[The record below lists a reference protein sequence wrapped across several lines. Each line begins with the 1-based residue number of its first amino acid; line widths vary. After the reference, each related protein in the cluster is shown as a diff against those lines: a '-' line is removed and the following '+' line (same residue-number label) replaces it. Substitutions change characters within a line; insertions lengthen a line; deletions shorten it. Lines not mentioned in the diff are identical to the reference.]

1 MTRTARTR
9 ANATVDAARL
19 RAWWSYRQGLDGS
32 LDGAPPAAVLERTG
46 WARSVGGV
54 GPYLTL
60 FSRAGVSRQTAD
72 AAVANLE
79 IHELPAARGC
89 TYVVPACDFALALQC
104 GPAEDGEMSVARKLG
119 VTDKEVDRL
128 CEVVI
133 DLLSKGAQLP
143 DELKQAAGGAAR
155 SLGAEGT
162 KKGLSSTLPLALGR
176 LQAAGEIRRVPV
188 NGRLD
193 QQRYRYA
200 RWQPN
205 PLTRRTLAQE
215 QVHVEL
221 ARRYFRWIGPASLA
235 EFQWFSGLG
244 VKAANAAVAGL
255 NLLPVSPGD
264 ERLMFAD
271 DLDAFRAF
279 AAPRAARFSLVS
291 SLDGISHLRRDVS
304 SLVDDV
310 DLARAVPGGEAGCAL
325 GGLSDFSSHA
335 IVDRG
340 RLVGL
345 WEFDPGAQTI
355 SCWPFV
361 TAGKALKGAVART
374 EAFVRDELGDA
385 RSFSLD
391 SPKSRAP
398 RIAALKKAARA

>member
-1 MTRTARTR
+1 
-9 ANATVDAARL
+9 
-19 RAWWSYRQGLDGS
+19 
-32 LDGAPPAAVLERTG
+32 
-46 WARSVGGV
+46 
-54 GPYLTL
+54 
-60 FSRAGVSRQTAD
+60 
-72 AAVANLE
+72 
-79 IHELPAARGC
+79 
-89 TYVVPACDFALALQC
+89 VPACDFALALQC
-104 GPAEDGEMSVARKLG
+104 GPAEDGEMAVARKLG
-119 VTDKEVDRL
+119 VTDKEVERL

-133 DLLSKGAQLP
+133 DVLSKGALLP
-143 DELKQAAGGAAR
+143 DELTQASGGAVR

-176 LQAAGEIRRVPV
+176 LQAAGEIRRIPV

-205 PLTRRTLAQE
+205 PLGRRALARD
-215 QVHVEL
+215 QVTVEL
-221 ARRYFRWIGPASLA
+221 ARRYFRWVGPATLA

-244 VKAANAAVAGL
+244 VKAAKAAAADL

-279 AAPRAARFSLVS
+279 KSPRAARYALVS
-291 SLDGISHLRRDVS
+291 SLDGLSHLRRDVKG
-304 SLVDDV
+304 LVNAADMT
-310 DLARAVPGGEAGCAL
+310 RAVPGGKAGTAL

-345 WEFDPGAQTI
+345 WEYDTEAQAVAW
-355 SCWPFV
+355 WPFV
-361 TAGKALKGAVART
+361 PAVRAMKAAVART

-385 RSFSLD
+385 RAFSLD

-398 RIAALKKAARA
+398 RVAALKTAAATRY